1 MPCYQSTN
9 LPSGV
14 TTTGRTSYAT
24 EADCLNAC
32 KEGACCE
39 GTTCMVKPQCQCQG
53 AGKVFK
59 GVGTVCSP
67 NPCGYCGCNAQI
79 PTNIGLAFAN
89 ASITLSSGSGTVSQ
103 KASEIEDF
111 LEQISPTLT
120 LQGSPSQ
127 SATSFTYSAFGC
139 SDANATGCVS
149 CPPDFRAAEGG
160 GGGGV
165 AVASTLGLVI
175 PCSGAIAASQ
185 WPFSTGQWR
194 IEKPGS
200 IFANY
205 PCGQVR
211 HLISMSFS
219 TSPGSANMCS
229 SPPASLS
236 WVVAIQVRSADFGTN
251 GVPEANYTGTANVTA
266 TFNYPNPL
274 P

>member
-1 MPCYQSTN
+1 MPCRQVSTFN
-9 LPSGV
+9 GTAASSG
-14 TTTGRTSYAT
+14 SYRT
-24 EADCLNAC
+24 EAECNQAC
-32 KEGACCE
+32 REGACCE
-39 GTTCMVKPQCQCQG
+39 GTTCSVKPQCQCQG
-53 AGKVFK
+53 SGKTFK
-59 GVGTVCSP
+59 GVGTTCSP
-67 NPCGYCGCNAQI
+67 NPCGYCGCNSQI

-89 ASITLSSGSGTVSQ
+89 ASITLISGSGTVSQ

-111 LEQISPTLT
+111 IEQISPTLI

-127 SATSFTYSAFGC
+127 VAASFTYSALGC
-139 SDANATGCVS
+139 SDANASGCLS
-149 CPPDFRAAEGG
+149 CPPDFRSVEA
-160 GGGGV
+160 GGGV
-165 AVASTLGLVI
+165 GAAATLGLVI
-175 PCSGAIAASQ
+175 PCNGAIAASQ

-211 HLISMSFS
+211 HLVSMSFS

-251 GVPEANYTGTANVTA
+251 GVPEANYTGMANVTA

>member
-1 MPCYQSTN
+1 MPCYQPSS
-9 LPSGV
+9 LPAGV

-24 EADCLNAC
+24 EAECNQAC

-39 GTTCMVKPQCQCQG
+39 GTTCTVKPQCQCQG
-53 AGKVFK
+53 AGQVFK
-59 GVGTVCSP
+59 GVGTVCTP
-67 NPCGYCGCNAQI
+67 NPCGYCGCNVQI
-79 PTNIGLAFAN
+79 PNNIGLAFTG
-89 ASITLSSGSGTVSQ
+89 ASITLTSGSGTVSQ

-111 LEQISPTLT
+111 IEQISPTLA

-127 SATSFTYSAFGC
+127 GAASFTYSALGC
-139 SDANATGCVS
+139 SDANASGCVS
-149 CPPDFRAAEGG
+149 CPPDFRSVEGG
-160 GGGGV
+160 GGG
-165 AVASTLGLVI
+165 ASATLGLVI
-175 PCSGAIAASQ
+175 PCNGPITASF
-185 WPFSTGQWR
+185 WPFSTGLWR

-219 TSPGSANMCS
+219 TSPGSADMCL
-229 SPPASLS
+229 SPPSLLS
-236 WVVAIQVRSADFGTN
+236 WLVGIQVRSADFGAN
-251 GVPEANYTGTANVTA
+251 GVPEASYTGTANVTA

>member
-1 MPCYQSTN
+1 MPCSKVNQSE
-9 LPSGV
+9 PAAS
-14 TTTGRTSYAT
+14 TGQRYSKL
-24 EADCLNAC
+24 EDCLQAC

-39 GTTCMVKPQCQCQG
+39 GTTCSVKPQCQCQG
-53 AGKVFK
+53 AGKTFK
-59 GVGTVCSP
+59 GVGTTCSP
-67 NPCGYCGCNAQI
+67 NPCGYCGCNSQR
-79 PTNIGLAFAN
+79 PTNIGLAFVN
-89 ASITLSSGSGTVSQ
+89 ASITLTSGSGSVSQ

-111 LEQISPTLT
+111 IEQISPTLT
-120 LQGSPSQ
+120 LQGSPLQ
-127 SATSFTYSAFGC
+127 SATSFTYAALGC
-139 SDANATGCVS
+139 SDATASGCVS
-149 CPPDFRAAEGG
+149 CPPDFRSVEEGG
-160 GGGGV
+160 GVG
-165 AVASTLGLVI
+165 AAATLGLVV
-175 PCSGAIAASQ
+175 PCNGAIAASQ

-211 HLISMSFS
+211 HLVSMSFS